1 MTRREPP
8 RRAPEIVD
16 AARALAPAIRAS
28 APAIE
33 RERRLPEEIVKG
45 MKQAGIFRMT
55 MPLSLGGP
63 EADPITQLEVIE
75 ALSVADGSVGW
86 VAMIGSDGG
95 FYCAHL
101 AESVAREL
109 YQDPDAVTASV
120 LVPRGRAR
128 RVPGGYRV
136 SGRWPFGSASLH
148 ADWFVGGCLVFDGDA
163 PVSGPAGHP
172 QTVMTYFPASQC
184 EIFDTWHTTGLAG
197 SGSHDWGV
205 EEVFVAAERCFDF
218 MAKPRDPAPLYAFPW
233 FVLANSPGVPLGI
246 ARAAI
251 DTLCAL
257 AAHKVVAPQGALL
270 RDDPFVQSAVARA
283 EAGLASARAYLFGA
297 LGELWAAV
305 AAGAEPTLRQRAVF
319 RLATIHSYRAARD
332 AVGLMYEAGG
342 GAALYATS
350 PLDRQWRDIT
360 TVTQHALVNARGYAE
375 VGRALLGLDP
385 DSFLI

>member
-1 MTRREPP
+1 MIRREVP
-8 RRAPEIVD
+8 RSASELVL
-16 AARALAPAIRAS
+16 AARALAPAIRAA
-28 APAIE
+28 APEIE
-33 RERRLPEEIVKG
+33 RERRLPEAIVKG
-45 MKQAGIFRMT
+45 MKQAGVFRMT
-55 MPLSLGGP
+55 MPRSLGGP

-75 ALSVADGSVGW
+75 ALSEADGSVGW

-101 AESVAREL
+101 AEPVAREL

-136 SGRWPFGSASLH
+136 SGRWAFGSASLH
-148 ADWFVGGCLVFDGDA
+148 AEWFVGGCLVFDGDA
-163 PVSGPAGHP
+163 PVPGAGGHP
-172 QTVMTYFPASQC
+172 RTVMTYFPASQC

-205 EEVFVAAERCFDF
+205 DDVFVSEERCFDF

-251 DTLCAL
+251 DTLCEL
-257 AAHKVVAPQGALL
+257 AARKVVPPKGGLL
-270 RDDPFVQSAVARA
+270 RDDVFVQSALARA
-283 EAGLASARAYLFGA
+283 EAALASARAYLFEA
-297 LGELWAAV
+297 LGELWAEV
-305 AAGAEPTLRQRAVF
+305 AAGREPSLRQRAVF
-319 RLATIHSYRAARD
+319 RLATIHAYRASRD

-350 PLDRQWRDIT
+350 PLDRQWRDVT

>member
-1 MTRREPP
+1 MTRPSPP
-8 RRAPEIVD
+8 RRGSEIVE
-16 AARALAPAIRAS
+16 AARALAPSIRAA

-33 RERRLPEEIVKG
+33 SERRLPEEIVKG
-45 MKQAGIFRMT
+45 MKQAGVFRMT
-55 MPLSLGGP
+55 MPQALGGP
-63 EADPITQLEVIE
+63 EADPITQLEVVE

-101 AESVAREL
+101 AEQVAREL
-109 YQDPDAVTASV
+109 YQDPDVVTASV

-136 SGRWPFGSASLH
+136 SGRWAFGSGSLH
-148 ADWFVGGCLVFDGDA
+148 AEWFVGGCLVFDGDA
-163 PVSGPAGHP
+163 PVAGPEGHP
-172 QTVMTYFPASQC
+172 QTLMTYFPAAQC
-184 EIFDTWHTTGLAG
+184 EVFDTWHTTGLAG

-205 EEVFVAAERCFDF
+205 EDVFVPAERCFDF

-251 DTLCAL
+251 DTLCEL
-257 AAHKVVAPQGALL
+257 AAHKLVPPKGGLL
-270 RDDPFVQSAVARA
+270 RDDLFVQSSVARA
-283 EAGLASARAYLFGA
+283 EAGLASARAYLFEA
-297 LGELWAAV
+297 LGGLWSEV
-305 AAGAEPTLRQRAVF
+305 AAGREPTLRQRAVF
-319 RLATIHSYRAARD
+319 RLATIHAYRAARD

-350 PLDRQWRDIT
+350 PLDRQWRDVT
-360 TVTQHALVNARGYAE
+360 TVAQHALVNVRGYGE

>member
-1 MTRREPP
+1 MPRREIP
-8 RRAPEIVD
+8 RRATEIVE
-16 AARALAPAIRAS
+16 AARALAPAIRAA
-28 APAIE
+28 APVIE
-33 RERRLPEEIVKG
+33 RERRLPEEIVKA
-45 MKQAGIFRMT
+45 MQQAGVFRMT
-55 MPLSLGGP
+55 MPRALGGP
-63 EADPITQLEVIE
+63 EADPITQLEVVE

-101 AESVAREL
+101 PEPVAREL

-136 SGRWPFGSASLH
+136 SGRWAFGSASLH
-148 ADWFVGGCLVFDGDA
+148 AEWFVGGCLVFDGDA
-163 PVSGPAGHP
+163 PAVGPGGHP
-172 QTVMTYFPASQC
+172 QTVMAYFPASQC

-205 EEVFVAAERCFDF
+205 EDVFVPAERCFDF
-218 MAKPRDPAPLYAFPW
+218 MARPRDPAPLYAFPW

-251 DTLCAL
+251 DTLCEL
-257 AAHKVVAPQGALL
+257 ATRKVVPPRGGLL
-270 RDDPFVQSAVARA
+270 RDDAFVQAAVARA
-283 EAGLASARAYLFGA
+283 EAALASARAYLFEA
-297 LGELWAAV
+297 LGDLWAEV
-305 AAGAEPTLRQRAVF
+305 CGGGEPSLRQRAVF
-319 RLATIHSYRAARD
+319 RLATIHAYRASRD
-332 AVGLMYEAGG
+332 AVQLMYEAGG

-350 PLDRQWRDIT
+350 PLDRQWRDVT
-360 TVTQHALVNARGYAE
+360 TVAQHALVNARGYGE